1 MRAVLP
7 GFNYSA
13 DAIKAAE
20 VEDIAGQKLLT
31 KSQLALEWMVMVQ
44 GFYVGS
50 PGSDMSMHLAV
61 LCEIPSAN

>member
-1 MRAVLP
+1 MRDVLP

-50 PGSDMSMHLAV
+50 PWIRYVNAFGSFMRNP
-61 LCEIPSAN
+61 LC

>member
-50 PGSDMSMHLAV
+50 PRIRYVNAFGSFMRNP
-61 LCEIPSAN
+61 LC